1 MSIVRLYTTGSGVTD
16 GMHGAVLGIGD
27 IGPAGGTATLVGR
40 TIGTGIT
47 ATLSIITIV
56 VVRSIT
62 LPSYAP
68 DIMSCAAVYR
78 VESMQ
83 LLTLNIRSLVGTPV

>member
-1 MSIVRLYTTGSGVTD
+1 MTGGTR
-16 GMHGAVLGIGD
+16 GAALGIGD
-27 IGPAGGTATLVGR
+27 IGPGGGTATLVGR

-68 DIMSCAAVYR
+68 VIMSCVAVYR

-83 LLTLNIRSLVGTPV
+83 LQTLNIRSLVGTPV